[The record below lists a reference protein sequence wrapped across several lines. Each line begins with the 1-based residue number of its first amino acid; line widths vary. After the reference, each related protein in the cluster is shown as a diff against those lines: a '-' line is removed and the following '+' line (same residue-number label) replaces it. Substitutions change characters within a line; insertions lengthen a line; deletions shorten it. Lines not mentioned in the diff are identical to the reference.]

1 MGLECSGVISRLLCC
16 KAKSAGASHG
26 NNLLPILTPTFG
38 TKGITFSVEL
48 ELKLQQLI
56 EASMLHVLFLDHG
69 YLRSDILFDI
79 SI

>member
-56 EASMLHVLFLDHG
+56 EA
-69 YLRSDILFDI
+69 
-79 SI
+79 